1 MSFNIKTLIVCDTNS
16 LRTLEAGEI
25 AYSSFSFGRPYN
37 MLTDFITD
45 KSLEEYVSLAVPK
58 MVIEELKNQKQ
69 RSYQKDI
76 QELKK
81 ISQRLTG
88 LPHIAEG
95 EIKIPD
101 ENFSCADF
109 IEEAANNYIAT
120 KGINLLD
127 FQEADAPSML
137 NNMLAKVVGQEN
149 SKSPFARSGKF
160 NDAGFKDSVIWETI
174 MHFEKV
180 REFDKVIF
188 FTKDGDYKS
197 NCIDDF
203 KAKWQRHIDI
213 FKDENSVIA
222 ELEKDYGN
230 YIDFRKVYEYANKDY
245 FKDYLFDK
253 MKFMTSIDYEGQNL
267 EIENYQVTEYC
278 SSVNDFSDSEG
289 DFVGVELLSKISVD
303 TTFNEEKLKIPVS
316 VNTRFTD
323 IDYMEIEETTFD
335 PNIN

>member
-25 AYSSFSFGRPYN
+25 AYSSFSFGKPYN
-37 MLTDFITD
+37 TITEFITE
-45 KSLEEYVSLAVPK
+45 KNLEEYVSLAVPK

-81 ISQRLTG
+81 ISQRLIG

-101 ENFSCADF
+101 EDFSCADF
-109 IEEAANNYIAT
+109 IEEAANNYIT
-120 KGINLLD
+120 TNGINLLD

-174 MHFEKV
+174 MHFERV
-180 REFDKVIF
+180 RDFDKVIF

-203 KAKWQRHIDI
+203 KVKWQRHIDI
-213 FKDENSVIA
+213 FKDENTVIA

-230 YIDFRKVYEYANKDY
+230 YIDNRKVYEYANKDY
-245 FKDYLFDK
+245 FKDYLYNLL
-253 MKFMTSIDYEGQNL
+253 TSAQVVECEGEFPL
-267 EIENYQVTEYC
+267 IENFHVENYCRTVDQVPDE
-278 SSVNDFSDSEG
+278 DG
-289 DFVGVELLSKISVD
+289 DFVSIKFVSDIVID
-303 TTFNEEKLKIPVS
+303 TTFNGEKRKIPVVATTVLS
-316 VNTRFTD
+316 D
-323 IDYMEIEETTFD
+323 LDYMELEETVFE
-335 PNIN
+335 PSIN